1 MIFDETQGADPGNTA
16 NFQFDS
22 VEMDPLLSQFA
33 KSPEKESLLNDSIS
47 ISASERVRY
56 EPYLGR
62 AGRENSSALF
72 PYQPKTGQ
80 CTLWTSTKLQTER
93 GFSCVVSI
101 VNPSLREDMV
111 ERKENDRM
119 DGINRGLAVQYKPT
133 SIAKDTLGSAIERK
147 DYVLLDTISVKVPID
162 GKEEEMQLFVIQK
175 YNVVSRLGGNN
186 KEVLKLTVKR
196 MNPRTENFQDFCK
209 FDQVPEE
216 VLSVSQFDS
225 IINKSKK
232 VIEERLKDNYRKRRA
247 SQ

>member
-1 MIFDETQGADPGNTA
+1 MFDETQGADPGNTA

-33 KSPEKESLLNDSIS
+33 KSPEKESLLNDSFS
-47 ISASERVRY
+47 ISTSDRVKH

-62 AGRENSSALF
+62 AGRENSSMLF

-80 CTLWTSTKLQTER
+80 CTLWTSARLQTER

-101 VNPSLREDMV
+101 VNPSLVDDIEK
-111 ERKENDRM
+111 RKKSDRR

-133 SIAKDTLGSAIERK
+133 TSAKDTLGTAIQRV
-147 DYVLLDTISVKVPID
+147 DHVLLDTFSVMLPIE

-175 YNVVSRLGGNN
+175 HKVVSGLGENT
-186 KEVLKLTVKR
+186 KEILKLTVKR
-196 MNPRTENFQDFCK
+196 RNPRSESFQDFKK
-209 FDQVPEE
+209 FDEVPEE
-216 VLSVSQFDS
+216 FLSVSQFDS
-225 IINKSKK
+225 IINKSKG
-232 VIEERLKDNYRKRRA
+232 VIEKRLREDSQRRRT